1 MFVKLGK
8 CTTICYFDDR
18 QIRDSINYLF
28 EEPML
33 HFYTSAA
40 LKSFWPGG
48 ALAST
53 YAVRSED
60 MQEMTATAA
69 KSLLIDNI
77 PEVMCNLVGAQT
89 AKHGTLKVFDALQS
103 SIYNKQL
110 FYVSCCFAKS
120 TQLLMRIFR

>member
-1 MFVKLGK
+1 
-8 CTTICYFDDR
+8 
-18 QIRDSINYLF
+18 
-28 EEPML
+28 ML

-60 MQEMTATAA
+60 MQEMTAIAA

-89 AKHGTLKVFDALQS
+89 AKHGTLKVFDVLQS

-110 FYVSCCFAKS
+110 FYVSFGFFFAN
-120 TQLLMRIFR
+120 QHNCLMRIFR

>member
-1 MFVKLGK
+1 
-8 CTTICYFDDR
+8 
-18 QIRDSINYLF
+18 
-28 EEPML
+28 ML
-33 HFYTSAA
+33 HFYATTA

-48 ALAST
+48 VLASV

-89 AKHGTLKVFDALQS
+89 AKHGATKVFNALQNAT
-103 SIYNKQL
+103 YNKQL
-110 FYVSCCFAKS
+110 VYVIFCVQFKLADHNAISIFVCP
-120 TQLLMRIFR
+120 LMPHRNS